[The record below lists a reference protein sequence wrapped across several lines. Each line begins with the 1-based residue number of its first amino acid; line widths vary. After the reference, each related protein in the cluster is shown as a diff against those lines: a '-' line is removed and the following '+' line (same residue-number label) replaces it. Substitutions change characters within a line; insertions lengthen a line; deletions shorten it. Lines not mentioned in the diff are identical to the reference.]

1 MKNKMRNINIMKMFE
16 LRKEAGNYKMVLYD
30 ALPTGDLE
38 MDIDEKE
45 YDRLYNRYY
54 YFLEDAKAEVKVF
67 SQDFRD
73 KSNALFYFRRL
84 FADEFAGY
92 FV

>member
-1 MKNKMRNINIMKMFE
+1 MKKRDINIMKMFE
-16 LRKEAGNYKMVLYD
+16 LRKDAGSYKMVLYD
-30 ALPTGDLE
+30 AIPGGHLT
-38 MDIDEKE
+38 MNIDENE
-45 YDRLYNRYY
+45 YDRLLNRYH
-54 YFLEDAKAEVKVF
+54 YFLEDEKAEVKIF

-84 FADEFAGY
+84 FADEFAQY